1 MNLYTQFHSHWEKQF
16 PIWNP
21 GNCHLLLAVSGGVDS
36 VVLVDLIKRAGFS
49 FSIAHANF
57 QLRGNDSIRDEKFVS
72 SMNGA
77 SEIYIKE
84 FNTNEFSIQEKVAIQ
99 EAARILRYQWFT
111 ELVTELA
118 LKDDKKV
125 LLVTAHHG
133 DDNIET
139 VLMNF
144 FRGTG
149 IAGLRG
155 ILPFQNDRILIRPL
169 LPFRKE
175 QIIKYAKENHLQ
187 FVEDVSNESDK
198 YTRNF
203 FRNNLIPQIQNI
215 FPGVEKNI
223 LENIERLKEVA
234 DIYQNAIAGKLIRL
248 LEQKGAEIHIP
259 ILKLKME
266 KSLNTI
272 VWEISKSYGFSAA
285 QTGEILKL
293 MDADNGAYVSSVTH
307 RIIKNRKW
315 LIIAE
320 HETQNTKFYVIEE
333 TEMQVHYDQGAIHLN
348 KLDASNF
355 QINPNPLYA
364 LIDKDKIQFPLLL
377 RKPRA
382 GDYFYPL
389 GMGKKKKI
397 NRFLI
402 DLKLSKIEKENCWV
416 LESNKKIV
424 WVVGY
429 RIDNRFK
436 IQDPSKN
443 ILQLQLLPTN
453 L

>member
-1 MNLYTQFHSHWEKQF
+1 MNLNTQFNSHWQKQF
-16 PIWNP
+16 PDWNP

-36 VVLVDLIKRAGFS
+36 IVLVDLIKQAGFS

-72 SMNGA
+72 SLDGA
-77 SEIYIKE
+77 SKIFIKK
-84 FNTNEFSIQEKVAIQ
+84 FNTTEFSIQEKVAIQ
-99 EAARILRYQWFT
+99 EAARILRYQWFADLIT
-111 ELVTELA
+111 EHVFEE
-118 LKDDKKV
+118 DKKV
-125 LLVTAHHG
+125 LIVTAHHG

-155 ILPFQNDRILIRPL
+155 ILPFQNDRLLIRPL

-175 QIIKYAKENHLQ
+175 QIINHAKENYLQ

-198 YTRNF
+198 YTRNY

-234 DIYQNAIAGKLIRL
+234 DIYQNAIANKLYRL
-248 LEQKGAEIHIP
+248 LEKKGAEIHIP
-259 ILKLKME
+259 ILKLKLE
-266 KSLNTI
+266 KSLTTI
-272 VWEISKSYGFSAA
+272 VWEITKSYGFSAA
-285 QTGEILKL
+285 QTSEILKL
-293 MDADNGAYVSSVTH
+293 MDADNGAYVSSLTH

-320 HETQNTKFYVIEE
+320 NETQKANFYVIEDV
-333 TEMQVHYDQGAIHLN
+333 EMKVHYNQGIIHLN
-348 KLDASNF
+348 KLAAANF
-355 QINPNPLYA
+355 QINPNPLFA
-364 LIDKDKIQFPLLL
+364 LIDYDKIQFPLLL
-377 RKPRA
+377 RKPRS

-389 GMGKKKKI
+389 GMEKKKKI

-402 DLKLSKIEKENCWV
+402 DLKLSKTQKENCWV
-416 LESNKKIV
+416 LESNKKII

-436 IQDPSKN
+436 LHVASKH

-453 L
+453 F